1 MSLDYLLDAAN
12 WSLTSPDG
20 FPQRILEHL
29 GYTFLALAIAA
40 VIAFPIGLLIGHT
53 GRGALI
59 AINLGN
65 AGRALPTLGVLMLA
79 LGLVGIGL
87 VPVTIALVV
96 LAVPPILATTY
107 AGIQSVADET
117 VDAARGV
124 GMTEAQI
131 AWRVEVPI
139 ALPIIIG
146 GLRNASLQVVSTATI
161 AAYVG
166 LGGLGRYLFD
176 GLATLQYDM
185 VVAGAIVLAVLA
197 VAIDLALAGTQRLL
211 VSPGVDGREAGDR
224 PTTLRPEPAGQPA
237 GAG

>member
-1 MSLDYLLDAAN
+1 
-12 WSLTSPDG
+12 
-20 FPQRILEHL
+20 
-29 GYTFLALAIAA
+29 
-40 VIAFPIGLLIGHT
+40 
-53 GRGALI
+53 
-59 AINLGN
+59 
-65 AGRALPTLGVLMLA
+65 MLA

-161 AAYVG
+161 AAYAG

-176 GLATLQYDM
+176 GLATLQYDQ

-197 VAIDLALAGTQRLL
+197 VAIDLALAGVQRLL
-211 VSPGVDGREAGDR
+211 VSPGVDGREAGTR
-224 PTTLRPEPAGQPA
+224 PTTLRPEPVG
-237 GAG
+237 